1 MACAA
6 GPVGK
11 NAKRKPHIDLNR
23 EKEENMPI
31 RQCIQ
36 KGDSL
41 WSLAGRYLGSGT
53 RYPQITAFHNQEAA
67 RHGLRHI
74 DNENLIFV
82 GETILIPPR
91 QKFPEPGNGTKAAGD
106 QLPIPLNLKVTYSI
120 GRDTPP
126 VIYVASYGEYS
137 IKAEMTGKISIEN
150 KTPGHLKYV
159 HNYELFMSKDPMQA
173 KQKLYKDHDPA
184 LTAKPEL
191 VFESGRVKIKA
202 PIEAKAHLGAHTIE
216 VKAVTPVQ
224 MSGSLKPPTINGDL
238 EMGRSRYGYS
248 ADIEYKVDVILHQRP
263 RGGPEPVPV
272 TEPTLQTHKLDE
284 PPAHSS
290 KWEQKVAEAGKVVAV
305 VSVFLYAL
313 YRATELLGTRGMKPI
328 TIPPFIHEIDLRNE
342 YSNNA

>member
-1 MACAA
+1 
-6 GPVGK
+6 
-11 NAKRKPHIDLNR
+11 
-23 EKEENMPI
+23 MPI

-53 RYPQITAFHNQEAA
+53 RYPQITAFHNKEAA
-67 RHGLRHI
+67 RYGLRHI

-106 QLPIPLNLKVTYSI
+106 HLPIPLNLKVTYKI

-173 KQKLYKDHDPA
+173 KQKLYKVHDPA
-184 LTAKPEL
+184 LAVLTAKPEL

-202 PIEAKAHLGAHTIE
+202 PIAAKAHLGAYTIE
-216 VKAVTPVQ
+216 VQAVTPMQ
-224 MSGSLKPPTINGDL
+224 MSGTLKPPTINGDL
-238 EMGRSRYGYS
+238 EMGRSRYRYS
-248 ADIEYKVDVILHQRP
+248 ADIEFKVDVFWHQRP
-263 RGGPEPVPV
+263 GGGPEPVTKNAP
-272 TEPTLQTHKLDE
+272 EKK
-284 PPAHSS
+284 PADSPLGHTS
-290 KWEQKVAEAGKVVAV
+290 KWDQKVAEEGVVVAV
-305 VSVFLYAL
+305 VSVFLYAS
-313 YRATELLGTRGMKPI
+313 YRMIGRIGTRGMPRPI
-328 TIPPFIHEIDLRNE
+328 TIPPFIHEIDLRHATADNPI
-342 YSNNA
+342 A

>member
-1 MACAA
+1 
-6 GPVGK
+6 
-11 NAKRKPHIDLNR
+11 
-23 EKEENMPI
+23 MPI

-53 RYPQITAFHNQEAA
+53 RYPQITAFHNKEAA
-67 RHGLRHI
+67 RYGLRHI

-91 QKFPEPGNGTKAAGD
+91 QKFPAPGNGTKAAGN
-106 QLPIPLNLKVTYSI
+106 QLPIPLNLKVTYKI

-159 HNYELFMSKDPMQA
+159 HNYELFMSKDPLQA
-173 KQKLYKDHDPA
+173 KQKLYKVHDPA
-184 LTAKPEL
+184 LAVLTAKPEL

-202 PIEAKAHLGAHTIE
+202 PIAAKAHLGAYTIE
-216 VKAVTPVQ
+216 VKAVTPMQ
-224 MSGSLKPPTINGDL
+224 MSGSLKPPTIKGDL
-238 EMGRSRYGYS
+238 EMGRSRYEYS

-263 RGGPEPVPV
+263 RGGPEPVKAI
-272 TEPTLQTHKLDE
+272 EPDQKVELVEKPID
-284 PPAHSS
+284 HSS
-290 KWEQKVAEAGKVVAV
+290 KWDKKVAEAGTVVAV

-313 YRATELLGTRGMKPI
+313 YRATALLGTRGMPMPI

-342 YSNNA
+342 QSNNA

>member
-1 MACAA
+1 
-6 GPVGK
+6 
-11 NAKRKPHIDLNR
+11 
-23 EKEENMPI
+23 MPI

-53 RYPQITAFHNQEAA
+53 RYPQITAFHNKEAA
-67 RHGLRHI
+67 RYGLRHI

-91 QKFPEPGNGTKAAGD
+91 QKFPAPGNGTKAAGN
-106 QLPIPLNLKVTYSI
+106 QLPIPLNLKVTYKI

-159 HNYELFMSKDPMQA
+159 HNYELFMSKDPLQA
-173 KQKLYKDHDPA
+173 KQKLYNVHDPA
-184 LTAKPEL
+184 LAVLTAKPEL

-202 PIEAKAHLGAHTIE
+202 PIATKAHLGAYTIE
-216 VKAVTPVQ
+216 VQAVTPVQ

-238 EMGRSRYGYS
+238 EMSRSRYRYS
-248 ADIEYKVDVILHQRP
+248 ADIEFKVDVFWHQRP
-263 RGGPEPVPV
+263 RGGPEPVKENAP
-272 TEPTLQTHKLDE
+272 EKQPTDIPLGHT
-284 PPAHSS
+284 S
-290 KWEQKVAEAGKVVAV
+290 KWDQTVDEKGFVVAV
-305 VSVFLYAL
+305 VILFLYAT
-313 YRATELLGTRGMKPI
+313 YRATELLGTRGMQHI
-328 TIPPFIHEIDLRNE
+328 TIPPFIHEIDHRNVP
-342 YSNNA
+342 SDLKV

>member
-1 MACAA
+1 
-6 GPVGK
+6 
-11 NAKRKPHIDLNR
+11 
-23 EKEENMPI
+23 MPI

-36 KGDSL
+36 EGDSL
-41 WSLAGRYLGSGT
+41 WSFAGRYLGSGT
-53 RYPQITAFHNQEAA
+53 RYPQITNFHNQEAA

-91 QKFPEPGNGTKAAGD
+91 QKFPEPGNGTKAAGN

-126 VIYVASYGEYS
+126 IIYLASYGDYS

-159 HNYELFMSKDPMQA
+159 HNYELFMSKDPLQA

-184 LTAKPEL
+184 LAALTAKPEM
-191 VFESGRVKIKA
+191 VFESGRVKLKA

-224 MSGSLKPPTINGDL
+224 MSGSLKPPTIKGDL

-263 RGGPEPVPV
+263 RGGLEPVKETANEV
-272 TEPTLQTHKLDE
+272 NQVLEKQ
-284 PPAHSS
+284 PASSS
-290 KWEQKVAEAGKVVAV
+290 KWDQTVYEKGFVVAV
-305 VSVFLYAL
+305 VSVFLFAL
-313 YRATELLGTRGMKPI
+313 YRATELFGTRGMQHI
-328 TIPPFIHEIDLRNE
+328 TIPPFIHEIDHRNVSRE
-342 YSNNA
+342 A

>member
-1 MACAA
+1 
-6 GPVGK
+6 
-11 NAKRKPHIDLNR
+11 
-23 EKEENMPI
+23 MPI

-36 KGDSL
+36 EGDSL

-53 RYPQITAFHNQEAA
+53 RYPQITAFHNKEAA
-67 RHGLRHI
+67 RCGLRHI

-91 QKFPEPGNGTKAAGD
+91 QKFPEPGNGTKAAGN

-126 VIYVASYGEYS
+126 IIYVASYGEYS

-159 HNYELFMSKDPMQA
+159 HNYELFMSKDPLQA

-184 LTAKPEL
+184 LAVLTAKPEM

-202 PIEAKAHLGAHTIE
+202 PIAAKAHLGAHTIE
-216 VKAVTPVQ
+216 VQAVTPVQ
-224 MSGSLKPPTINGDL
+224 MSGSLKPPTIKGDL

-248 ADIEYKVDVILHQRP
+248 ADIEFKVDVIWHQRP
-263 RGGPEPVPV
+263 RGGLEPVKGKAAKREDIPLGHTTKWDQMV
-272 TEPTLQTHKLDE
+272 TEE
-284 PPAHSS
+284 
-290 KWEQKVAEAGKVVAV
+290 GVVKAV
-305 VSVFLYAL
+305 VLCFF
-313 YRATELLGTRGMKPI
+313 TLLI
-328 TIPPFIHEIDLRNE
+328 E
-342 YSNNA
+342 

>member
-1 MACAA
+1 
-6 GPVGK
+6 
-11 NAKRKPHIDLNR
+11 
-23 EKEENMPI
+23 MPI

-67 RHGLRHI
+67 RCGLRHI

-91 QKFPEPGNGTKAAGD
+91 KKFPEPGNGTKAAGD
-106 QLPIPLNLKVTYSI
+106 QLPIPLSQKVTYSI

-137 IKAEMTGKISIEN
+137 IKAEMIGKISIEN

-159 HNYELFMSKDPMQA
+159 QNYELFMSKDSMQA
-173 KQKLYKDHDPA
+173 KQKLYKDHDPALAA

-224 MSGSLKPPTINGDL
+224 MSGSLKPPTIKGDL

-248 ADIEYKVDVILHQRP
+248 ADIEFKVDVFWHQRP
-263 RGGPEPVPV
+263 RGGPEPVTSTV
-272 TEPTLQTHKLDE
+272 KEKTSQTKMVDLDR
-284 PPAHSS
+284 PIGNATR
-290 KWEQKVAEAGKVVAV
+290 WDQTVAEAGKVVAV

-313 YRATELLGTRGMKPI
+313 YRATELLGTRGMQPI